1 MPSRCASSAA
11 ACAASCTATG
21 RAARRSSGSWRRR
34 RTSRSATVSSR
45 RVSTAFTRQAS
56 SLRRSPS
63 WIATPDRC
71 SRASHAIRWPGSI
84 ARNSCWCSARAQH
97 RFRRAPT
104 CPPKATRRRRPGA
117 GRGGASVELRTRFS
131 SELAQRLSARGLP
144 MRMLPNV
151 AVLAPAAPE
160 EILRPVKRWFIA
172 LTLFLALLANL
183 APLSGVAMVLRP
195 DFLALVLLYWCIQE
209 PRFVG
214 VAIAW
219 CVGLVMDVGD
229 ATLFGQHALA
239 YAFLAYAGDYFRRR
253 VLRFPLWQQAVQVAV
268 LLGLCAGLV
277 LLVRI
282 VGGAPMPRWTYA
294 VPPIT
299 GALLWPLVSVL
310 LQW

>member
-1 MPSRCASSAA
+1 
-11 ACAASCTATG
+11 
-21 RAARRSSGSWRRR
+21 
-34 RTSRSATVSSR
+34 
-45 RVSTAFTRQAS
+45 
-56 SLRRSPS
+56 
-63 WIATPDRC
+63 
-71 SRASHAIRWPGSI
+71 
-84 ARNSCWCSARAQH
+84 
-97 RFRRAPT
+97 
-104 CPPKATRRRRPGA
+104 
-117 GRGGASVELRTRFS
+117 
-131 SELAQRLSARGLP
+131 

-183 APLSGVAMVLRP
+183 VPLSGVALVLRP

-214 VAIAW
+214 VGIAW

-268 LLGLCAGLV
+268 LLALCAGLV

-294 VPPIT
+294 VPPLT

-310 LQW
+310 LQWPQRPTRGTTER